1 MFLNNRLRGVFILIE
16 LLKAVLFGV
25 VEGVTEWLPI
35 SSTGHM
41 ILLDEFIHLG
51 VSAEFYKLFEVVI
64 QLGAILAVILLY
76 FDKIWPLRRIDNRLV
91 LDSSTLSLW
100 GKIITACLPAA
111 VIGILFDDWME
122 EHFFTPAVVA
132 GALILYG
139 ILFIIVEKYN
149 LGSKTVKDVK
159 DISYRQAF
167 EVGLFQLFS
176 LVPGTSRSGSTII
189 GGLLI
194 GLERSIAAEFT
205 FYLAI
210 PVMIGASLLKLVK
223 YILRVGFVF
232 NSNEL
237 IILATGSFVAFIV
250 SILVIRFLMS
260 YIKKHNFIVFG
271 YYRIAL
277 GLLVLSYFRFLN

>member
-1 MFLNNRLRGVFILIE
+1 MNKEIFILLEII
-16 LLKAVLFGV
+16 KAILFGII
-25 VEGVTEWLPI
+25 EGVTEWLPI

-51 VSAEFYKLFEVVI
+51 VSAQFYKLFEVVI

-76 FDKIWPLRRIDNRLV
+76 FEKIWPLKQKDGALT
-91 LDSSTLSLW
+91 LDRPTLDLW
-100 GKIITACLPAA
+100 GKIIVACLPAA

-122 EHFFTPAVVA
+122 EHFFTPEVVA
-132 GALILYG
+132 ITLIFYG
-139 ILFIIVEKYN
+139 ILFILIESRN
-149 LGSKTVKDVK
+149 IGSGSVKNVK
-159 DISYRQAF
+159 DISYRKA
-167 EVGLFQLFS
+167 
-176 LVPGTSRSGSTII
+176 II

-194 GLERSIAAEFT
+194 GLERSVAAEFT

-237 IILATGSFVAFIV
+237 LILAVGCIVAFAV

-271 YYRIAL
+271 YYRIVL
-277 GLLVLSYFRFLN
+277 GLLVLAYFKFMK

>member
-1 MFLNNRLRGVFILIE
+1 MNKEIFILLEII
-16 LLKAVLFGV
+16 KAILFGII
-25 VEGVTEWLPI
+25 EGVTEWLPI

-51 VSAEFYKLFEVVI
+51 VSAQFYKLFEVVI

-76 FDKIWPLRRIDNRLV
+76 FEKIWPLDRPT
-91 LDSSTLSLW
+91 LDLW
-100 GKIITACLPAA
+100 GKIIVACLPAA

-122 EHFFTPAVVA
+122 EHFFTPEVVA
-132 GALILYG
+132 ITLIFYG
-139 ILFIIVEKYN
+139 ILFILIESRN
-149 LGSKTVKDVK
+149 IGSGSVKNVK
-159 DISYRQAF
+159 DISYRKAIQ
-167 EVGLFQLFS
+167 VGIFQLLS

-194 GLERSIAAEFT
+194 GLERSVAAEFT

-237 IILATGSFVAFIV
+237 LILAVGCIVAFVV

-271 YYRIAL
+271 YYRIVL
-277 GLLVLSYFRFLN
+277 GLMVLGYFWFLK